1 MSHLTHRAEQA
12 LLGALLA
19 LPELPPDLMAGLR
32 SDDFGHRG
40 HQQVFSAV
48 LELREQQ
55 PWLKGDDRLTA
66 VAARVSSPGADRQW
80 LEELRDRAARPSHLG
95 AYAAMVQEAALRR
108 DVALH
113 AGRIAGQQVLPDLA
127 QAYTGRARL
136 TNSSWRSIPTLPFR
150 CGSSTG
156 LSARTRTSANGCV
169 PRSAAQSVKT
179 GSWRTYYNTLSS
191 LRTWLASCRSRRSR
205 HLNGRRSTASC

>member
-95 AYAAMVQEAALRR
+95 PTPPWSRKQPFAETWPCTPDALPGNRFCLTWR
-108 DVALH
+108 KPTQAEPGLRTAHGGASLH
-113 AGRIAGQQVLPDLA
+113 
-127 QAYTGRARL
+127 
-136 TNSSWRSIPTLPFR
+136 F
-150 CGSSTG
+150 
-156 LSARTRTSANGCV
+156 
-169 PRSAAQSVKT
+169 RSAAV
-179 GSWRTYYNTLSS
+179 
-191 LRTWLASCRSRRSR
+191 RRP
-205 HLNGRRSTASC
+205 G